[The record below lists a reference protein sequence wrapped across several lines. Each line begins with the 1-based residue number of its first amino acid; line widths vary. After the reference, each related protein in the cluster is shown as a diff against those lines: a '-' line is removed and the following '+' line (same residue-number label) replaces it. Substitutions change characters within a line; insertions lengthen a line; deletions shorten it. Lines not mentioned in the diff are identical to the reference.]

1 MNVSQAIKKA
11 ERILPGVALPNG
23 GIDPRWQAIMKVGEF
38 IESHPEEVWQFTAR
52 WGKSRNS
59 DLRAAVAT
67 CLLEHIL
74 EYHFAEFFPRTNE
87 LAQKSS
93 LFADTFSLCAKF
105 GQSELP
111 ENAKLFDQLKK
122 SISRRLRRRK

>member
-11 ERILPGVALPNG
+11 ERILPGVAAPDDA
-23 GIDPRWQAIMKVGEF
+23 IDPRWQAINNVGEF
-38 IESHPEEVWQFTAR
+38 IESHPEEVWQFTVR
-52 WGKSRNS
+52 WGKSCNS
-59 DLRAAVAT
+59 DLRAAVST

-87 LAQKSS
+87 LVQKSS
-93 LFADTFSLCAKF
+93 LFADTFLSCSKF
-105 GQSELP
+105 GQSKLP

-122 SISRRLRRRK
+122 YLSEELRRGK